1 MTVSSRRIGT
11 RNESSLHQALKFRYA
26 DLGETEMEKAGFVC
40 DAISPQGEVVEIQTG
55 HFGDLKKKLP
65 ALAKNNKVRLIYP
78 VIVNKIIELY
88 DVDGKLLS
96 RKKSPKKGN
105 AWDIFNEL
113 IYFPELVTLRGVT
126 IELALVDAVERRRDD
141 GKGSWRRKKISIEDR
156 LLESCRESIVLK
168 RKADWRRFVPVQG
181 EFTVKT
187 LAPTIHTKPFVA
199 QRTVYVL
206 TKAGVV
212 SKIRKEGRAWIYQL
226 KSRVPQ
232 KTD

>member
-1 MTVSSRRIGT
+1 MTASNSRIGT

-26 DLGETEMEKAGFVC
+26 ELGETERETAGFVC
-40 DAISPQGEVVEIQTG
+40 DAIGPEGEVVEIQTG

-78 VIVNKIIELY
+78 VIVNKTLELY
-88 DVDGKLLS
+88 DKSGKLLS
-96 RKKSPKKGN
+96 RKKSPKKGS

-113 IYFPELVTLRGVT
+113 IYFPELATLRGVT
-126 IELALVDAVERRRDD
+126 IELALVDAIERRRDD
-141 GKGSWRRKKISIEDR
+141 GKGSWRRKGISIEDR
-156 LLESCRESIVLK
+156 VLESCRESIVLK

-181 EFTVKT
+181 EFTIKT
-187 LAPTIHTKPFVA
+187 LALTIHTKPFVA

-212 SKIRKEGRAWIYQL
+212 SKLRKEGRAWIFQV
-226 KSRVPQ
+226 R
-232 KTD
+232 